1 MAIIRRILIWAAI
14 LEEELDQGRIDR
26 QGKLGR
32 LDKAGK
38 AERAEKAEKEEVL
51 TII

>member
-32 LDKAGK
+32 LEKAEKAG
-38 AERAEKAEKEEVL
+38 KAEKEEVL
-51 TII
+51 AII